1 MNPSTRLAV
10 LFLLAIFATEG
21 AAATF
26 CVSDGDELRTALN
39 TASNNGEDDTIR
51 VRGGDF
57 TASSG
62 AVAFA
67 YTTSEPNDLTVE
79 GGWQAF
85 NGGDNC
91 LFRINSAELTR
102 LSGSN
107 VRRAVFLYGLPGAGD
122 ITVSNLT
129 IENGQYNNGAG
140 GAHIGGSGGYLGD
153 ISIHHVV
160 FRYNTGTIGGAVE
173 SGADGGRLEFV
184 NNLIYGNSCSNTN
197 CAASLTVNDP
207 SNTGTF
213 RAELLGNTIVSNFC
227 TGACSVDGLRIGG
240 SAIVRVANNLFSG
253 HLTDLH
259 IDAQHHLLF
268 NNVVHVTGVAP
279 ITATGNVALVN
290 PGFINAAHNNYRLHP
305 GSPLVDFSNA
315 VLPLPSSDLDGNP
328 RVHNSITDL
337 GAYESQSNLF
347 RNGFE

>member
-1 MNPSTRLAV
+1 MNTSTRLAV

-26 CVSDGDELRTALN
+26 CVSDGDELRTALI

-57 TASSG
+57 TVSSG
-62 AVAFA
+62 TIAFA
-67 YTTSEPNDLTVE
+67 YSTSEPNDLTIE

-85 NGGDNC
+85 NDNC
-91 LFRINSAELTR
+91 LFRINDAELTR
-102 LSGSN
+102 LSGNNARPVLS
-107 VRRAVFLYGLPGAGD
+107 LYGLPGAGD

-129 IENGQYNNGAG
+129 IENGQYNNGPG
-140 GAHIGGSGGYLGD
+140 GAHIGGSAGYLGD

-160 FRYNTGTIGGAVE
+160 FRNNTGTIGGAVVA
-173 SGADGGRLEFV
+173 GVDGGRLEFV
-184 NNLIYGNSCSNTN
+184 NNLIYGNSCNN
-197 CAASLTVNDP
+197 AYCAASLTANDP

-213 RAELLGNTIVSNFC
+213 RAELLGNTIVANFC
-227 TGACSVDGLRIGG
+227 TGGCLVDGLRIGG
-240 SAIVRVANNLFSG
+240 SAIVRIANNLFSG
-253 HLTDLH
+253 HANDLH
-259 IDAQHHLLF
+259 IDSQHHLLS

-290 PGFINAAHNNYRLHP
+290 PGFINAAHHNYRLHP
-305 GSPLVDFSNA
+305 GSPLVDFINVV
-315 VLPLPSSDLDGNP
+315 VLPLPSLDLDGNP
-328 RVHNSITDL
+328 RVHNSFVDL